1 MHRPALSLV
10 ALLLLPLAP
19 LRAQEGAYRLEGVSA
34 VASLTGSAQIERRGD
49 GLWLALERS
58 DGLRVAGALTAA
70 DALRQLDVALPAGA
84 AGTVDPGPAPR
95 RYRVRYLPLGGRLVG
110 RWELL
115 AGERVVESGRET
127 LIPVD
132 EPTGR
137 LRLAVSVDWEGRE
150 LAAPNLAAM
159 RAWRAAV
166 PGVPL
171 THFLNAAYYTKPG
184 ADAAAVTSLIASALL
199 PGDELGL
206 HVHGWRSLFAAAGV
220 TYRDRPTFWRGLA
233 EGAQPGLTDSGHEV
247 EIGAYTVDELR
258 AVLRRSRALLGAGGF
273 AIGGAFRAGGWMATA
288 NVLEA
293 IRGEGF
299 AIDSSATDGRW
310 HDELT
315 GYALRARIPEVWP
328 GVSEE
333 TQPYRIE
340 TAAGLVL
347 EMPDTGALADY
358 VTVDEMV
365 AHVRRAAAR
374 LQPGRD
380 LFVHVGFHQETAA
393 RYAARVSQALRELAR
408 DPALPLVV
416 ETLSD
421 AAARVPE

>member
-1 MHRPALSLV
+1 MHRTAVTLL
-10 ALLLLPLAP
+10 ALLLLPLAS
-19 LRAQEGAYRLEGVSA
+19 LRAQEGQYRLEGVSS
-34 VASLTGSAQIERRGD
+34 VGSLTGSAQVERRGE
-49 GLWLALERS
+49 GLWLTLERS
-58 DGLRVAGALTAA
+58 DGLRVAGALTAN
-70 DALRQLDVALPAGA
+70 DALLQLDVALPAGA
-84 AGTVDPGPAPR
+84 AGAIDPAAASV
-95 RYRVRYLPLGGRLVG
+95 YRARYLPLGGRLVG
-110 RWELL
+110 RWEVR
-115 AGERVVESGRET
+115 AGERVLESGRQT

-137 LRLAVSVDWEGRE
+137 VRLAVSVDWEGRE
-150 LAAPNLAAM
+150 LGPSNLAAM
-159 RAWRAAV
+159 RAWREAV

-220 TYRDRPTFWRGLA
+220 TYRDRPTFWRGMA

-247 EIGAYTVDELR
+247 EIGAYEVDELR
-258 AVLRRSRALLGAGGF
+258 AVLRRSRALLGEGGF
-273 AIGGAFRAGGWMATA
+273 TIGPAFRAGGWMATPR
-288 NVLEA
+288 VLEA

-299 AIDSSATDGRW
+299 TIDSSATDGRW

-333 TQPYRIE
+333 TQPYRIA
-340 TAAGLVL
+340 TAAGVVL

-374 LQPGRD
+374 LRPGQD

-408 DPALPLVV
+408 DPALPLAV

-421 AAARVPE
+421 SAARAPE